1 MRAGPLLCKR
11 LGPMTNVHRLLLA
24 ATILTSSLAAC
35 GSAPNPE
42 PAPAPRVYTPRAATP
57 DEETM
62 LIRADSEIF
71 AAVVRAQLHAGTDEY
86 PFRIRELRYDPRP
99 YGTRNGYPEMPA
111 GVQGVAPELYFAK
124 AGGSAIDRI
133 AENRKVIL
141 ELNNVPAGSPF
152 NYPQC
157 AGRQV
162 PTPPPPRGK
171 SATRAKSSDVHSGCP
186 KKPES
191 YLTVGLPL
199 RGQPEGLKHIPN
211 TQGENVEFDGDV
223 WTVLVDEFS
232 TGPGGWRRLQH
243 AWIFKRSRWNRRLE
257 LAATIQTAV
266 IE

>member
-1 MRAGPLLCKR
+1 MK
-11 LGPMTNVHRLLLA
+11 NVHRLMLA
-24 ATILTSSLAAC
+24 AAITMTLVTAC
-35 GSAPNPE
+35 GSSPNTPD
-42 PAPAPRVYTPRAATP
+42 PAPAPRIYTPRAATP

-99 YGTRNGYPEMPA
+99 YGTRNGYPEMPV

-124 AGGSAIDRI
+124 AGEPAIDKI

-157 AGRQV
+157 AGRQA
-162 PTPPPPRGK
+162 PKPPPPRGK
-171 SATRAKSSDVHSGCP
+171 SARAKSTDVHSGCP

-199 RGQPEGLKHIPN
+199 RGQPEGLRNIPN
-211 TQGENVEFDGDV
+211 TKGEPVDIDGDV
-223 WTVLVDEFS
+223 WTVLVDEFT

>member
-1 MRAGPLLCKR
+1 MK
-11 LGPMTNVHRLLLA
+11 NVQRVVLVVSIIAISLA
-24 ATILTSSLAAC
+24 AAC

-42 PAPAPRVYTPRAATP
+42 TAPTPTVYIPRAATP

-71 AAVVRAQLHAGTDEY
+71 AAVVRAQLHAGTDVY

-124 AGGSAIDRI
+124 AGESAIDKI

-152 NYPQC
+152 NYTQC
-157 AGRQV
+157 AGKQA
-162 PTPPPPRGK
+162 PTPPPPRGTSAKRSK
-171 SATRAKSSDVHSGCP
+171 STDVHSGCP

-199 RGQPEGLKHIPN
+199 RGQPEGLKNIPN
-211 TQGENVEFDGDV
+211 TNGERVDIDGDV
-223 WTVLVDEFS
+223 WTVLVDEYT

-243 AWIFKRSRWNRRLE
+243 AWIFKRSRWNRRLD
-257 LAATIQTAV
+257 LAATIQTAL

>member
-1 MRAGPLLCKR
+1 
-11 LGPMTNVHRLLLA
+11 MTNVHRLLLA
-24 ATILTSSLAAC
+24 ASVLTGSLAAC
-35 GSAPNPE
+35 GSSPSTPE
-42 PAPAPRVYTPRAATP
+42 TAPAPRIYTPRAATP

-62 LIRADSEIF
+62 LIRADSEVF
-71 AAVVRAQLHAGTDEY
+71 AAVLRAQLHAGTDEY

-99 YGTRNGYPEMPA
+99 YGTRNGYPDMPA

-124 AGGSAIDRI
+124 AGGSAIDKI

-152 NYPQC
+152 NYQQC

-162 PTPPPPRGK
+162 PTPPPVRGK
-171 SATRAKSSDVHSGCP
+171 SGTRAKSTDVHSGCP

-199 RGQPEGLKHIPN
+199 RGQPEGLKYIPN
-211 TQGENVEFDGDV
+211 TSGEKVDIDGDV
-223 WTVLVDEFS
+223 WTVLVDEYT
-232 TGPGGWRRLQH
+232 TGPGGGRRLQN
-243 AWIFKRSRWNRRLE
+243 AWNFKRSRWNRRLE